1 MRLISR
7 ALLTLPTPRH
17 ALAHAHALR
26 GTLKSQPAR
35 PPPECLYLRVCLPFC
50 VRACSERDK
59 ARKEIERIFGGVIA
73 ARRRGETNGDDMLQ
87 AFINAEY
94 KDGSTTTDSQITG
107 MLIGTLFAG
116 QHTSSISS
124 TWTILNLL
132 HNPALL
138 KRALE
143 EQVTIFNSV
152 EPSDKC
158 FDLDRI
164 RKCKFLENCMTE
176 SLRMAP
182 PLIMLMRQV
191 KERPLDITVRGT
203 TYTVPVD
210 HLVFAPLA
218 VSMNLPD
225 SAPDCVFKNPEKF
238 DPDRY
243 VGNEVLKKDHSFVA
257 FGGGIH
263 RCRGEQ
269 FGYMQVLT
277 IVSMIL
283 RRYELE
289 TVGPLPKP
297 NHTAMVVGPLQT
309 NNSCVVKYRLRK
321 TPLPTPAGWSPVAA
335 AGAASGA
342 GAGAG
347 AAAAPAPAARGRSP
361 ARH

>member
-1 MRLISR
+1 MCP
-7 ALLTLPTPRH
+7 LLAFYPHVPLS
-17 ALAHAHALR
+17 L
-26 GTLKSQPAR
+26 
-35 PPPECLYLRVCLPFC
+35 CLSICPS
-50 VRACSERDK
+50 CSERDK
-59 ARKEIERIFGGVIA
+59 ARQEIERIFTGVIQ
-73 ARRRGETNGDDMLQ
+73 ARRRGETTGDDMLQ
-87 AFINAEY
+87 TFIEAKY
-94 KDGSTTTDSQITG
+94 KDESTTTDSQITG

-116 QHTSSISS
+116 QHTSSITS
-124 TWTILNLL
+124 TWTILRLL
-132 HNPALL
+132 HSPALL

-143 EQVTIFNSV
+143 EQTAVFNTADPANKSF
-152 EPSDKC
+152 E
-158 FDLDRI
+158 LDQV
-164 RKCKFLENCMTE
+164 RKCGFLENCMTE

-191 KERPLDITVRGT
+191 TGRPLDVTVRGKT
-203 TYTVPVD
+203 HTVPVG

-225 SAPDCVFKNPEKF
+225 SAPDCVFKSPETF
-238 DPDRY
+238 NPDRY
-243 VGNEVLKKDHSFVA
+243 VGNEAMKKDHSFVA

-269 FGYMQVLT
+269 FGYMQVMT

-289 TVGPLPKP
+289 PVGPLPLP

-321 TPLPTPAGWSPVAA
+321 TPLPAPAGWAPVASGA
-335 AGAASGA
+335 AASGA
-342 GAGAG
+342 GAGAASSG
-347 AAAAPAPAARGRSP
+347 AAAVPAAAARGRSP

>member
-1 MRLISR
+1 M
-7 ALLTLPTPRH
+7 
-17 ALAHAHALR
+17 
-26 GTLKSQPAR
+26 
-35 PPPECLYLRVCLPFC
+35 LPFHLSSC
-50 VRACSERDK
+50 PCLTACHCPSSAVPLPCSLPLPLPLICSERDA
-59 ARKEIERIFGGVIA
+59 ARKEIERIFGGVIQ
-73 ARRRGETNGDDMLQ
+73 ARRRGETTGDDMLQ
-87 AFINAEY
+87 TFIEATY
-94 KDGSTTTDSQITG
+94 KDGSTTTDSQIVG

-124 TWTILNLL
+124 TWTILRLL
-132 HNPALL
+132 HSPALL

-143 EQVTIFNSV
+143 EQSVVFNTADPASKSFELEQV
-152 EPSDKC
+152 RRC
-158 FDLDRI
+158 A
-164 RKCKFLENCMTE
+164 FLENCMTE

-191 KERPLDITVRGT
+191 TGRPLDVTVRGKT
-203 TYTVPVD
+203 HTVPVG

-225 SAPDCVFKNPEKF
+225 SAPDCIFKAPETF

-243 VGNEVLKKDHSFVA
+243 VGAEGAALKKDHSFVA

-269 FGYMQVLT
+269 FGYMQVMT

-283 RRYELE
+283 RRYELT

-309 NNSCVVKYRLRK
+309 NNSCVVKYKLRK
-321 TPLPTPAGWSPVAA
+321 TPLPAPAGWSPVAA
-335 AGAASGA
+335 AVAASGA
-342 GAGAG
+342 GAASG
-347 AAAAPAPAARGRSP
+347 AAAAPVAAARGRSP